1 MIIIK
6 AKTKQQIMAI
16 KINPKP
22 LIITVAVILGGL
34 GLWKVSKMAHKA
46 SESQTIGN
54 VSLANISNN
63 DNQATVSVKT
73 PVPEF
78 DNAVATG
85 AAMNF
90 QVMAW
95 NSQFG
100 IMFANGGANT
110 SKGSLFQAAGLKV
123 HIDRQDNCDKTVAA
137 FVKNSKE
144 LHEGTTQSPL
154 LVFFMADGVPG
165 YSAGL
170 NEVRKWHSAAKVID
184 FCGRSAG
191 EDCFYGPAA
200 WVENPKL
207 ALGHCVVGVE
217 RDGDMN
223 IFLQWAA
230 SNGLPVNF
238 DDTKFD
244 SNAVNVIGVGDFNM
258 GDATTIGLVP
268 TVLSNK
274 AMNRQVISHGKTIPG
289 VTHDCYADAFA
300 TWTPADQAVLQGRK
314 GFARIASTKE
324 YAAQMPN
331 AIIIDSIWAAQ
342 HDSLVVKM
350 IVAIGKAG
358 DQVKS
363 FDDAKVFAAKVSA
376 KVYGEK
382 DANYWLKFYN
392 GDKVGDIEVGGS
404 RAFNLADAANMFGL
418 GKDDL
423 DKYKI
428 TYETFQGILTKGY
441 PEKMKGCTPYELMVD
456 KHYLQ
461 EALDGNVELK
471 NGKTEDDN
479 TTYASGNIVTNAV
492 STKKYPIQFANNSS
506 VLDPHLGQNASILKD
521 IFNNAVIAKTQTV
534 FIVGHTNRTGDE
546 QHNID
551 LSKARAAAIEKYL
564 HDKSPSFFNDD
575 NHIQT
580 SGAGSNNA
588 PVQPDTDPAN
598 RCVIVTIG
606 S

>member
-1 MIIIK
+1 MGL
-6 AKTKQQIMAI
+6 
-16 KINPKP
+16 KIHPKP
-22 LIITVAVILGGL
+22 LIIGAVVVLGGF
-34 GLWKVSKMAHKA
+34 GLWKVSGMAHKVQ
-46 SESQTIGN
+46 ESKTIGA
-54 VSLANISNN
+54 VSLANISTN
-63 DNQATVSVKT
+63 DNLATVSTKA
-73 PVPEF
+73 PLPEF

-85 AAMNF
+85 TAMNF

-100 IMFANGGANT
+100 VMFANGGANT
-110 SKGSLFQAAGLKV
+110 SKNSLFSAAGLKI
-123 HIDRQDNCDKTVAA
+123 HIERQDDCNKSVAA

-144 LHEGTTQSPL
+144 IHEGTTQSPL

-165 YSAGL
+165 FSAGL
-170 NEVRKWHSAAKVID
+170 NEVRKWGSAAKVID

-191 EDCFYGPAA
+191 EDCFYGPASWMA
-200 WVENPKL
+200 NPKL

-223 IFLQWAA
+223 IMLQWAA
-230 SNGLPVNF
+230 ANGLPVNF
-238 DDTKFD
+238 DDTKWD
-244 SNAVNVIGVGDFNM
+244 SGAINIIGVGDFNM
-258 GDATTIGLVP
+258 GDANTTGLVP
-268 TVLSNK
+268 TVLANK
-274 AMNRQVISHGKTIPG
+274 PTTRQVISHGKTVPG
-289 VTHDCYADAFA
+289 TTHICYADAFS
-300 TWTPADQAVLQGRK
+300 TWTPADQAVLHSRQ

-331 AIIIDSIWAAQ
+331 AIIIDSAWASVPA

-350 IVAIGKAG
+350 IVAIGQAG
-358 DQVKS
+358 DQIKS
-363 FDDAKVFAAKVSA
+363 FPEAKAFAAKVSA

-382 DANYWLKFYN
+382 DANYWLKYFI
-392 GDKVGDIEVGGS
+392 GDKEGNVEVGGS

-418 GKDDL
+418 GKDGL

-428 TYETFQGILTKGY
+428 TYETFAGILTNGY
-441 PEKMKGCTPYELMVD
+441 PKEMKGCTPYEQMVD
-456 KHYLQ
+456 KHFLQ
-461 EALDGNVELK
+461 EALDGHQDLK
-471 NGKTEDDN
+471 NGKSEDDAN
-479 TTYASGNIVTNAV
+479 TYASGTIVTNAV

-506 VLDPHLGQNASILKD
+506 VLDPHLGSNAAILKD

-546 QHNID
+546 NHNKE
-551 LSKARAAAIEKYL
+551 LSISRAAAIERYL
-564 HDKSPSFFNDD
+564 HGKNEAFFSDKD
-575 NHIQT
+575 HIQT
-580 SGAGSNNA
+580 SGVGSDDA

>member
-1 MIIIK
+1 
-6 AKTKQQIMAI
+6 MAI
-16 KINPKP
+16 KINKKP
-22 LIITVAVILGGL
+22 LIIGAIVIVAGIGL
-34 GLWKVSKMAHKA
+34 FKVSKMAHKVQ
-46 SESQTIGN
+46 ESQKIEN
-54 VSLANISNN
+54 VSLANLNSN
-63 DNQATVSVKT
+63 DNLATVSVKT

-85 AAMNF
+85 QAMNF

-100 IMFANGGANT
+100 MMFANGGANT
-110 SKGSLFQAAGLKV
+110 SKGSLFAAAGLKI
-123 HIDRQDNCDKTVAA
+123 HIDRQDDCNKTVAA

-144 LHEGTTQSPL
+144 LKAGTTNSPL
-154 LVFFMADGVPG
+154 VIFFMADGVPG
-165 YSAGL
+165 FSAGL
-170 NEVRKWHSAAKVID
+170 NAFRKEGNVAKVVT

-191 EDCFYGPAA
+191 EDCFYGPAS
-200 WVENPKL
+200 WVSNPKN

-223 IFLQWAA
+223 IVLQWAA
-230 SNGLPVNF
+230 SNSIPVNF

-244 SNAVNVIGVGDFNM
+244 SAALNIIGVADFNM
-258 GDATTIGLVP
+258 GDANTVGLVP
-268 TVLSNK
+268 TVLANK
-274 AMNRQVISHGKTIPG
+274 PMARQCISHGKSIPG
-289 VTHDCYADAFA
+289 SSHDCYADAFT
-300 TWTPADQAVLQGRK
+300 TWTPADQAVLHGRK
-314 GFARIASTKE
+314 GFVRIASTKE

-331 AIIIDSIWAAQ
+331 AVIIDSAWAST

-350 IVAIGKAG
+350 IVAFGLAG

-363 FDDAKVFAAKVSA
+363 FPEARQFAAKVSA

-382 DANYWLKFYN
+382 DANYWLKFFL
-392 GDKVGDIEVGGS
+392 GDKEGDIEVGGS

-418 GKDDL
+418 GKDGL

-428 TYETFQGILTKGY
+428 TYETFASILTKGY
-441 PEKMKGCTPYELMVD
+441 PKEMVGCTPYELMVD

-461 EALDGNVELK
+461 MALDSHQDLK
-471 NGKTEDDN
+471 AGKSEDDN
-479 TTYASGNIVTNAV
+479 NTYASGNIVTNQV
-492 STKKYPIQFANNSS
+492 STKKYPIQFANGSS
-506 VLDPHLGQNASILKD
+506 VINTSLGSNAAILKEMFD
-521 IFNNAVIAKTQTV
+521 NAVIAKTQTV

-546 QHNID
+546 AKNLI
-551 LSKARAAAIEKYL
+551 LSKARATAIEEYL
-564 HDKSPSFFNDD
+564 HNKNRVFFGNKD
-575 NHIQT
+575 HIQAD
-580 SGAGSNNA
+580 GVGSDNA